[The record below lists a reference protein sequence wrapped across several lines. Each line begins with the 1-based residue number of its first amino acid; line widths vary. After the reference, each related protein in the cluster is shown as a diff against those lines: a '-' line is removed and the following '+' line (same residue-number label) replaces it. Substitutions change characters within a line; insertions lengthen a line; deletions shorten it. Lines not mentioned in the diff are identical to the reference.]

1 VECRQLVGCGK
12 KSRCRLS
19 REETQSNN
27 ERPTGNGRAFD
38 FENDPMPELNDTAAS
53 RLCAAC
59 GMCCNGV
66 LFHGMQVQPHDSL
79 RSLASKGLKP
89 KRRDGDLFFPQ
100 PCPAHQ
106 DSCCKIYND
115 RPQRC
120 RAFVCKQLAAVL
132 DGKKTE
138 DAALEK
144 IREARVLTAEIF
156 DLLVALGDSRDHRAL
171 AVRCAGIFTPPLDS
185 SPEAT
190 SLREVLQVAME
201 KLDRLLSM
209 DFRTP

>member
-1 VECRQLVGCGK
+1 
-12 KSRCRLS
+12 
-19 REETQSNN
+19 
-27 ERPTGNGRAFD
+27 
-38 FENDPMPELNDTAAS
+38 MPELNDTAAS

-66 LFHGMQVQPHDSL
+66 LFHGMQVQPQDSL

-89 KRRDGDLFFPQ
+89 KRRDGELYFPQ

-106 DSCCKIYND
+106 DSCCQIYND

-120 RAFVCKQLAAVL
+120 RAFVCKQLAAVI

-144 IREARVLTAEIF
+144 IREARVLTAENRTSICHHF
-156 DLLVALGDSRDHRAL
+156 LNVRVSNSGANCSATVFNHDLGN
-171 AVRCAGIFTPPLDS
+171 CA
-185 SPEAT
+185 
-190 SLREVLQVAME
+190 
-201 KLDRLLSM
+201 
-209 DFRTP
+209 

>member
-1 VECRQLVGCGK
+1 
-12 KSRCRLS
+12 
-19 REETQSNN
+19 
-27 ERPTGNGRAFD
+27 
-38 FENDPMPELNDTAAS
+38 MPELNDTAAS

-66 LFHGMQVQPHDSL
+66 LFHGMQVQPQDSL

-106 DSCCKIYND
+106 DSCCQIYND

-120 RAFVCKQLAAVL
+120 RAFVCKQLAAVI

-190 SLREVLQVAME
+190 RLREVLRVAME
-201 KLDRLLSM
+201 KIDRLLST

>member
-1 VECRQLVGCGK
+1 MPSTGRLWKKISPPPKPRRDQLK
-12 KSRCRLS
+12 K
-19 REETQSNN
+19 
-27 ERPTGNGRAFD
+27 RPTGNGRAFD
-38 FENDPMPELNDTAAS
+38 FENDAMPSLNDTAAS

-66 LFHGMQVQPHDSL
+66 LFHGMQVQPQDSL

-89 KRRDGDLFFPQ
+89 KRRDGDLYFPQ
-100 PCPAHQ
+100 PCPAHR
-106 DSCCKIYND
+106 DSCCQIYND

-120 RAFVCKQLAAVL
+120 RAFVCKQLTVVI

-138 DAALEK
+138 AAALEK
-144 IREARVLTAEIF
+144 IREARVLTDEIF
-156 DLLVALGDSRDHRAL
+156 DLLVALGDSRNHRAL

-190 SLREVLQVAME
+190 RLREVLRAAME
-201 KLDRLLSM
+201 KLDRLLNT

>member
-1 VECRQLVGCGK
+1 VEHHRLVRCGEK
-12 KSRCRLS
+12 LRRLI
-19 REETQSNN
+19 RENIPN
-27 ERPTGNGRAFD
+27 FKRPTGNGRAFD
-38 FENDPMPELNDTAAS
+38 FENDPMPELNDKAAS

-66 LFHGMQVQPHDSL
+66 LFHGMQVQTQDSL

-89 KRRDGDLFFPQ
+89 KRRDGALYFPQ

-132 DGKKTE
+132 DGKKSE
-138 DAALEK
+138 AAALEK
-144 IREARVLTAEIF
+144 IHEARVLTAEIF
-156 DLLVALGDSRDHRAL
+156 DLLAALGDSRDHRAL

-190 SLREVLQVAME
+190 RLREVLRVAME
-201 KLDRLLSM
+201 KLDRLLNM

>member
-1 VECRQLVGCGK
+1 
-12 KSRCRLS
+12 
-19 REETQSNN
+19 
-27 ERPTGNGRAFD
+27 
-38 FENDPMPELNDTAAS
+38 MPELNDTAAS

-66 LFHGMQVQPHDSL
+66 LFHGMQVQPQDSL

-132 DGKKTE
+132 DSKKTE
-138 DAALEK
+138 AAALEK
-144 IREARVLTAEIF
+144 IGEARVLTAEIF

-190 SLREVLQVAME
+190 SLREVLRVAME
-201 KLDRLLSM
+201 KLDRLLRT

>member
-1 VECRQLVGCGK
+1 
-12 KSRCRLS
+12 
-19 REETQSNN
+19 
-27 ERPTGNGRAFD
+27 
-38 FENDPMPELNDTAAS
+38 MPELNDTAAS

-66 LFHGMQVQPHDSL
+66 LFHGMQVQPQDSL

-100 PCPAHQ
+100 PCPAHK
-106 DSCCKIYND
+106 DSCCQIYND

-132 DGKKTE
+132 NGKKTE